1 MKFLIVD
8 DSVVMRRIVKKLL
21 RKAGYEEDNH
31 EIFEASCGAEGIE
44 LVLRHEP
51 DVVITDYDM
60 PEMTG
65 IEMIKELREKKVDF
79 AFGLA
84 TAHCS
89 AEVLMQAIE
98 LGARFALQK
107 PFDASKVRR
116 ALQSAIG
123 EIDEKCAAASDRATM
138 AVTIRGLREEIET
151 LEVDELRKG
160 APPPVD

>member
-21 RKAGYEEDNH
+21 RKAGYGEDSH
-31 EIFEASCGAEGIE
+31 EIFEANSGAEGIE

-65 IEMIKELREKKVDF
+65 IEMIKQLREKNVEF

-89 AEVLMQAIE
+89 AEVLMEGIE
-98 LGARFALQK
+98 LGARFA
-107 PFDASKVRR
+107 
-116 ALQSAIG
+116 
-123 EIDEKCAAASDRATM
+123 M
-138 AVTIRGLREEIET
+138 
-151 LEVDELRKG
+151 
-160 APPPVD
+160 